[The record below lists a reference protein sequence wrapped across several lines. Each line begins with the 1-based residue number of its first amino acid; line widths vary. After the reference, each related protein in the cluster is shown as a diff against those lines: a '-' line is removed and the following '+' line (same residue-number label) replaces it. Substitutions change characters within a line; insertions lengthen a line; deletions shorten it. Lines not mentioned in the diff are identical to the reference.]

1 MARLVLAVILFLLAF
16 GAVAVTS
23 LGAHVPRVPLL
34 AGAGAG
40 IVLGI
45 VLLLSACLYSIGTQD
60 IGVVTSFGRTV
71 GRGVGPGLHWKAPW
85 ENVTRLDAK
94 QQTDTYASNGFNG
107 SVQDNAQG
115 GCINV
120 RIARQ
125 ATACVNVSIRWQN
138 DPQGIDYLFRNFKT
152 DDNIRTNLLHRDLQA
167 AVNTVFANYDP
178 LGLDK
183 NGDSTQPNNTALAK
197 SVETAMAQ
205 QVGQYLD
212 IINVYIPL
220 FNFDPATQ
228 DRLNQLQLQVAQTRI
243 AEQAEQTAAAQA
255 AANRALAKSVSNNP
269 GVLESKCLDILG
281 EVVQKGGTLP
291 AGFSCFPG
299 GASAAVAVK

>member
-1 MARLVLAVILFLLAF
+1 MARFVLALILFLGAAIGAIIVGTVARDRRHLGIAGIGAAF
-16 GAVAVTS
+16 L
-23 LGAHVPRVPLL
+23 LGA
-34 AGAGAG
+34 
-40 IVLGI
+40 

-85 ENVTRLDAK
+85 EAVTRLDAK

-107 SVQDNAQG
+107 STQDNAQG

-167 AVNTVFANYDP
+167 AVNTVFASYDP

-183 NGDSTQPNNTALAK
+183 NGDSTQPPNSQLAK
-197 SVETAMAQ
+197 DVEVAMNQ
-205 QVGQYLD
+205 QVGHYLD

-243 AEQAEQTAAAQA
+243 AQQAEQTAAAQA
-255 AANRALAKSVSNNP
+255 AANRALAQSVSNNP

-299 GASAAVAVK
+299 GAAASIAVK